1 MPTQG
6 FRAGNKPIVFIV
18 IAALFAVVAAACGTD
33 SGASGDAA
41 TVAKVVSNDR
51 IYTVEDFEAL
61 RPSGV
66 KTVKD
71 YDVEDL
77 PTAVG
82 AVQAVYNQLA
92 YEIRFYASHD
102 DAVAQGASYADSI
115 TGEDAVVTG
124 DEVLWEEGERDRRK
138 CSRAAATP
146 HSSCSYSARYLE
158 YVIRGNMILFCEGN
172 ESKEAFSNCEE
183 FMALTEPSPA

>member
-1 MPTQG
+1 MRSLSG
-6 FRAGNKPIVFIV
+6 RKFAAVF
-18 IAALFAVVAAACGTD
+18 ALAIFVAAVAVACGSD
-33 SGASGDAA
+33 SGASGGNAA
-41 TVAKVVSNDR
+41 VARVIASDR
-51 IYTVEDFEAL
+51 IYTVDDFEAL

-71 YDVEDL
+71 YDTEDL
-77 PTAVG
+77 PAALG

-102 DAVAQGASYADSI
+102 EAIAQGTAYAESI

-124 DEVLWEEGERDRRK
+124 DEVMWEEGERDRRK
-138 CSRAAATP
+138 CSRAAQTP

-158 YVIRGNMILFCEGN
+158 YVIRGNMILFCEGD
-172 ESKEAFSNCEE
+172 ESSDAFENCENLLT
-183 FMALTEPSPA
+183 LTEPI